1 MPFDSPVTN
10 WSAVVK
16 PIFDHN
22 GKEIDPTIGRGVYRT
37 DDDSLL
43 AICGQNFKPVQHQ
56 DVLDPMLQ
64 TLHEQGYEVI
74 ERTGRSP
81 SQRDF
86 YDLKGQRGAFISTAL
101 QANGAIMRSDIVV
114 GDFTTPKGLGND
126 IMLRRFTALN
136 SHDGTYAVKS
146 SAGYFRLACMN
157 GMVNEKFSAS
167 TYGKHTSNFSIEA
180 LKRSILTAADMMEND
195 SERFGLYAS
204 TKLSIDR
211 AEDFLKLTLAKL
223 PLKANGEEN
232 FSQPLTLD
240 ILGRFKNEDQTVWG
254 LLNAMTNW
262 ATHGDIRQGSGEVT
276 SRTGRDDRVARA
288 LRSPQFDELLLAA

>member
-1 MPFDSPVTN
+1 MPFDNPVTD

-16 PIFDHN
+16 PIFDHT

-56 DVLDPMLQ
+56 DVLEPMLQ
-64 TLHEQGYEVI
+64 TLHDQGYEI
-74 ERTGRSP
+74 QERTNRAP
-81 SQRDF
+81 HQRDF
-86 YDLKGQRGAFISTAL
+86 YDLKGQRGAFVNTQM

-126 IMLRRFTALN
+126 ILLRRFTALN

-146 SAGYFRLACMN
+146 SAGYFRLVCMN

-167 TYGKHTSNFSIEA
+167 SYGKHTSNFSIDA
-180 LKRSILTAADMMEND
+180 LKRSIMTAAEMMEND
-195 SERFGLYAS
+195 GERFGLYAG
-204 TKLSIDR
+204 TRLSIDK
-211 AEDFLKLTLAKL
+211 AEDFLKATLAKL
-223 PLKANGEEN
+223 PLKANGDEN
-232 FSQPLTLD
+232 YSEPLTLN
-240 ILGRFKNEDQTVWG
+240 ILGLFKNEDQTVWG

-262 ATHGDIRQGSGEVT
+262 ATHGDIRQGSGVVT

-288 LRSPQFDELLLAA
+288 MRSTDFEQLLAA

>member
-1 MPFDSPVTN
+1 MPFDSPVN
-10 WSAVVK
+10 GWSAVVK

-64 TLHEQGYEVI
+64 TLHEQGYEVV

-101 QANGAIMRSDIVV
+101 QDNGAIMRSDIVV

-167 TYGKHTSNFSIEA
+167 SYGKHTSNFSIDA
-180 LKRSILTAADMMEND
+180 LKRSIITAADMMEND
-195 SERFGLYAS
+195 SERFGLYVK
-204 TKLSIDR
+204 TKLTVDK
-211 AEDFLKLTLAKL
+211 AEDFLKATLAKL
-223 PLKANGEEN
+223 SPKPNGDEN
-232 FSQPLTLD
+232 FSEPLVSD
-240 ILGRFKNEDQTVWG
+240 ILRRFRDEDANVWG
-254 LLNAMTNW
+254 LYNAMTHW
-262 ATHGDIRQGSGEVT
+262 ATHGEIRAGSGVVT

-288 LRSPQFDELLLAA
+288 MRSAEFEELLAA